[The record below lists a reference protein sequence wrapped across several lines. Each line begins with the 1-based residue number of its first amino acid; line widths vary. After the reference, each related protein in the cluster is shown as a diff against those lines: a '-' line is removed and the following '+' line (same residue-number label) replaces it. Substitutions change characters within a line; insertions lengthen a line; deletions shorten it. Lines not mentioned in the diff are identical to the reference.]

1 MKSLNEKD
9 LKSIVGGAYVCTYE
23 RIYQGPVYHGHTTYN
38 GIKSHDDYYMGK
50 SNVGYGTYK
59 YGKPWL

>member
-9 LKSIVGGAYVCTYE
+9 LKSIVGGAYVCTYQ
-23 RIYQGPVYHGHTTYN
+23 RIYWGSIYIDTSWKTTHY
-38 GIKSHDDYYMGK
+38 DYYMGMTK
-50 SNVGYGTYK
+50 SGLYK

>member
-9 LKSIVGGAYVCTYE
+9 LKSIVGGVYVCTYE
-23 RIYQGPVYHGHTTYN
+23 RIYRLPVYHGHTSYN
-38 GIKSHDDYYMGK
+38 GKTPHDDYYMGMTK
-50 SNVGYGTYK
+50 SGLYM

>member
-9 LKSIVGGAYVCTYE
+9 LKSIVGGAYVCTLQRVYW
-23 RIYQGPVYHGHTTYN
+23 GPTYTDTFW
-38 GIKSHDDYYMGK
+38 KTPHKDYYMGV
-50 SNVGYGTYK
+50 NNQGYYK